1 MTAERPEPPLDRAL
15 LQLRIS
21 LANTLI
27 VTDMIRALRPGG
39 DHLLP
44 HLYNELQTL
53 QRVGGVPARCSGA
66 ISHLKGAPHEWTE
79 AQKLVT

>member
-1 MTAERPEPPLDRAL
+1 MSAEPTKPPLDRAL

-21 LANTLI
+21 LANTLT

-44 HLYNELQTL
+44 HLYAELRTL
-53 QRVGGVPARCSGA
+53 LQVERRARAVLRRYLSPDERSDG
-66 ISHLKGAPHEWTE
+66 
-79 AQKLVT
+79 

>member
-1 MTAERPEPPLDRAL
+1 MNVEPTKPPLDRTL

-21 LANTLI
+21 LANTLT

-44 HLYNELQTL
+44 HLYAELQTL
-53 QRVGGVPARCSGA
+53 LRVERRARAVLRQYLPPDERSDG
-66 ISHLKGAPHEWTE
+66 
-79 AQKLVT
+79 

>member
-1 MTAERPEPPLDRAL
+1 MNVEPTKPPLDRAL

-21 LANTLI
+21 LANILT

-44 HLYNELQTL
+44 HLYAELQTL
-53 QRVGGVPARCSGA
+53 MRVERRARAVLRRYLPPDERSDG
-66 ISHLKGAPHEWTE
+66 
-79 AQKLVT
+79 

>member
-53 QRVGGVPARCSGA
+53 QRVGGRARAVLRRYLPPEGGA
-66 ISHLKGAPHEWTE
+66 S
-79 AQKLVT
+79 

>member
-21 LANTLI
+21 LANTLT

-53 QRVGGVPARCSGA
+53 QRVGGRARAVLRRYLPPEGGA
-66 ISHLKGAPHEWTE
+66 S
-79 AQKLVT
+79 

>member
-1 MTAERPEPPLDRAL
+1 MNTEPTETELDQAL

-21 LANTLI
+21 LANTLT
-27 VTDMIRALRPGG
+27 VTDMIRTLRPGG

-53 QRVGGVPARCSGA
+53 LRVERRARA
-66 ISHLKGAPHEWTE
+66 MLRRY
-79 AQKLVT
+79 VTPEGSAG